1 MSGLV
6 PRHQVHLAHHA
17 VVMVDQFPG
26 VGEELLAEG
35 RQVRLDDA
43 RVAFF
48 EQGLAQL
55 VLQVADGQGYGGL
68 GAMRPFRGGMEPLQ
82 FHDPDEMAQL
92 DDPEVWQ
99 HGKFHL
105 SNNSWN

>member
-6 PRHQVHLAHHA
+6 LRHQVHLAHHA

-43 RVAFF
+43 RIAFF

-55 VLQVADGQGYGGL
+55 VFQVADGQGYGGL
-68 GAMRPFRGGMEPLQ
+68 GAMRPFRGGMEPCSSTTQ
-82 FHDPDEMAQL
+82 T
-92 DDPEVWQ
+92 
-99 HGKFHL
+99 K
-105 SNNSWN
+105 